1 MAALRA
7 GLTAGAIAAI
17 IAALV
22 SLPLHS
28 PLDSAFNSATVMAA
42 TLLAGLL
49 AGALWRSY
57 DTRPALYGGLLAA
70 AFVAVAVLLGVGN
83 IWLERLASFGI
94 PLAAI
99 ALGVSGV
106 LTPSLAR
113 IDSVRRQWAA
123 LAVAGPVALVIGLGL
138 VTQGDAASG
147 DLALPE
153 RPTPAAAAPPAPP
166 PTATA
171 IATPPTAT
179 AAPPSAAATATPAQP
194 AATAPRPSATAT
206 RAAPS
211 PTAAPPAEPP
221 PTDAGPTAAMAF
233 TVGPD
238 SRATFT
244 VEEALTASPVRFDAV
259 IESDDLSGAVYL
271 DGTPSVITLDLHSLE
286 SDQDYRD
293 GYIRRRM
300 FPNTPQAVFT
310 VESLPDIPDD
320 FYQGETITRSVAGT
334 LRIGATETPLDFAV
348 EARHDG
354 DVLNLLG
361 RTSFT
366 WEQLQLEKP
375 TARSVTYLADE
386 VFVQVLLIAPAN

>member
-1 MAALRA
+1 MAAIRA

-28 PLDSAFNSATVMAA
+28 PLDSAFNSATVLAA
-42 TLLAGLL
+42 TLLTGLL

-57 DTRPALYGGLLAA
+57 DTRPAFYGGLLAA
-70 AFVAVAVLLGVGN
+70 AFVVAAVLLGVGN

-99 ALGVSGV
+99 AFGVSGV
-106 LTPSLAR
+106 VTPSLAR
-113 IDSVRRQWAA
+113 IDSVRRQWLA

-147 DLALPE
+147 ELALPE
-153 RPTPAAAAPPAPP
+153 RPSPAAVAPTAPP

-171 IATPPTAT
+171 IVTPPAAAATPQ
-179 AAPPSAAATATPAQP
+179 SAAATTPP
-194 AATAPRPSATAT
+194 PTDTAPRPSATAT

-211 PTAAPPAEPP
+211 PTAPPTAEST
-221 PTDAGPTAAMAF
+221 PTDAGPSSAAAF

-244 VEEALTASPVRFDAV
+244 VEESLTASPVRFDAV
-259 IESDDLSGAVYL
+259 IESDDLSGEVYL
-271 DGTPSVITLDLHSLE
+271 DGMPSVVTLDLHSLE
-286 SDQDYRD
+286 SDQDFRD

-310 VESLPDIPDD
+310 VAALPDIPDG
-320 FYQGETITRSVAGT
+320 FYQGETITRAVAGT
-334 LRIGATETPLDFAV
+334 LRIGETETPLDFEV

-386 VFVQVLLIAPAN
+386 VFVQVLLIAPAQ

>member
-49 AGALWRSY
+49 AGALWGSY
-57 DTRPALYGGLLAA
+57 DTRPAWYGGLLAA

-99 ALGVSGV
+99 ALGVAGV

-147 DLALPE
+147 ELTLPE
-153 RPTPAAAAPPAPP
+153 RPTPAAAAPTAPP
-166 PTATA
+166 PTTA
-171 IATPPTAT
+171 ATPSPTAT
-179 AAPPSAAATATPAQP
+179 AAPQSATSTSTPP
-194 AATAPRPSATAT
+194 TDTAPRPSATAT

-211 PTAAPPAEPP
+211 PTAAPPAEP
-221 PTDAGPTAAMAF
+221 TAAATAPSAATAF
-233 TVGPD
+233 TVGPN

-271 DGTPSVITLDLHSLE
+271 DGRPSVITLDLHSLE
-286 SDQDYRD
+286 SDQDFRD

-334 LRIGATETPLDFAV
+334 LRIGETETPLDFEV

-354 DVLNLLG
+354 EVLNLLG

>member
-49 AGALWRSY
+49 AGTLWRSY
-57 DTRPALYGGLLAA
+57 DTRPAFYGGLLAA

-113 IDSVRRQWAA
+113 IASVRRQWLA

-147 DLALPE
+147 ELTLPE
-153 RPTPAAAAPPAPP
+153 RPTPAAAAPTAAP

-171 IATPPTAT
+171 TPSPTAT
-179 AAPPSAAATATPAQP
+179 AAPPSAAATSTPP
-194 AATAPRPSATAT
+194 TDTAPRLSATPT
-206 RAAPS
+206 RSAPS
-211 PTAAPPAEPP
+211 PTAAP
-221 PTDAGPTAAMAF
+221 TDEPTAAATAPSAATAF

-259 IESDDLSGAVYL
+259 IESDDLSGEVYL
-271 DGTPSVITLDLHSLE
+271 DGRPSVITLDLHSLE
-286 SDQDYRD
+286 SDQDFRD

-310 VESLPDIPDD
+310 VASLPDIPDD

-334 LRIGATETPLDFAV
+334 LRIGETETPLDFEV

-354 DVLNLLG
+354 EVLNLLG

>member
-1 MAALRA
+1 MVAIRA

-57 DTRPALYGGLLAA
+57 EARPAFYGGLLAA

-147 DLALPE
+147 ELTLPE
-153 RPTPAAAAPPAPP
+153 RSSPAAAAPTAPP
-166 PTATA
+166 PVATAT
-171 IATPPTAT
+171 PSPTAT
-179 AAPPSAAATATPAQP
+179 PPSAAATATPAQS

-211 PTAAPPAEPP
+211 PTPA
-221 PTDAGPTAAMAF
+221 PTDEPTAAETGPSPATAF

-244 VEEALTASPVRFDAV
+244 VEESLTASPVRFDAV
-259 IESDDLSGAVYL
+259 IESDDLSGEVYL

-286 SDQDYRD
+286 SDQDFRD

-310 VESLPDIPDD
+310 VAALPDIPDG

-334 LRIGATETPLDFAV
+334 LRIGETETPLDFEV
-348 EARHDG
+348 DARHDG

>member
-57 DTRPALYGGLLAA
+57 DTRPAFYGGLLAA
-70 AFVAVAVLLGVGN
+70 VFVAVAVLLGVGN

-113 IDSVRRQWAA
+113 IDSIRRQWAA
-123 LAVAGPVALVIGLGL
+123 LAVAGPVALAIGLGL

-147 DLALPE
+147 ELTLPE
-153 RPTPAAAAPPAPP
+153 RPTPAAVAPTAPP
-166 PTATA
+166 PTATD
-171 IATPPTAT
+171 TLPPPT
-179 AAPPSAAATATPAQP
+179 ATATPAQP
-194 AATAPRPSATAT
+194 AATAPRPSTTAT

-211 PTAAPPAEPP
+211 PTAAPPAEP
-221 PTDAGPTAAMAF
+221 TAAATAPSAATAF

-259 IESDDLSGAVYL
+259 IESDDLSGEVYL
-271 DGTPSVITLDLHSLE
+271 DETPSVITLDLHSLE
-286 SDQDYRD
+286 SDQDFRD

-310 VESLPDIPDD
+310 VASLPDIPAD

-334 LRIGATETPLDFAV
+334 LRIGETETPLNFEV

>member
-1 MAALRA
+1 MAAIRA

-57 DTRPALYGGLLAA
+57 DTRPAFYGGLLAA

-83 IWLERLASFGI
+83 LWLERLASFGI

-123 LAVAGPVALVIGLGL
+123 LAVAGPVSLVIGLGL

-153 RPTPAAAAPPAPP
+153 RPTPAAVALP
-166 PTATA
+166 
-171 IATPPTAT
+171 ATPPTAT
-179 AAPPSAAATATPAQP
+179 AAPSPTATAAPPSDAATATSPP
-194 AATAPRPSATAT
+194 PTDTAPRPSATAT

-211 PTAAPPAEPP
+211 PTAAPTAE
-221 PTDAGPTAAMAF
+221 PTAAAEDRPTAATAF

-271 DGTPSVITLDLHSLE
+271 DGRPSVITLDLHSLE
-286 SDQDYRD
+286 SDQDFRD

-310 VESLPDIPDD
+310 VESLPDIPAD

-334 LRIGATETPLDFAV
+334 LRIGETETPLDFEV

>member
-1 MAALRA
+1 MAAIRA

-57 DTRPALYGGLLAA
+57 DTRPAFYGGLLAA
-70 AFVAVAVLLGVGN
+70 AFVVVAVLLGVGN

-106 LTPSLAR
+106 LTPSLTR

-147 DLALPE
+147 ELTLPE
-153 RPTPAAAAPPAPP
+153 RPSPAAAAPTAPP
-166 PTATA
+166 PVATATPSPTATA
-171 IATPPTAT
+171 T
-179 AAPPSAAATATPAQP
+179 PPSAAATTPP
-194 AATAPRPSATAT
+194 TTDTAPRPSTTAT

-211 PTAAPPAEPP
+211 PTAAPIAEP
-221 PTDAGPTAAMAF
+221 TAAADAGPAATAF

-244 VEEALTASPVRFDAV
+244 VEESLAASPVRFDAV
-259 IESDDLSGAVYL
+259 IESDDLSGEVYL
-271 DGTPSVITLDLHSLE
+271 DGTPSVITLELHSLE
-286 SDQDYRD
+286 SDQDFRD

-310 VESLPDIPDD
+310 VAALPDIPDG
-320 FYQGETITRSVAGT
+320 FYQGETITRSVSGT
-334 LRIGATETPLDFAV
+334 LRIGETETPLDFEV

-354 DVLNLLG
+354 AVLNLLG

>member
-1 MAALRA
+1 MAAIRA

-57 DTRPALYGGLLAA
+57 DTRPAFYGGLLAA
-70 AFVAVAVLLGVGN
+70 AFVVAAVLLGVGN

-94 PLAAI
+94 PLADI
-99 ALGVSGV
+99 AFGVSGV

-147 DLALPE
+147 ELALPE
-153 RPTPAAAAPPAPP
+153 RPTPAAVAPPAPP
-166 PTATA
+166 PVATAT
-171 IATPPTAT
+171 PSPTAT
-179 AAPPSAAATATPAQP
+179 AMPQSAAATATPAQS

-211 PTAAPPAEPP
+211 PTAAAPTAE
-221 PTDAGPTAAMAF
+221 PTAAATAPTAATAF

-244 VEEALTASPVRFDAV
+244 VEESLAASPVRFDAV
-259 IESDDLSGAVYL
+259 IESDDLSGGVYL

-286 SDQDYRD
+286 SDQDFRD

-310 VESLPDIPDD
+310 VAALPDIPDD
-320 FYQGETITRSVAGT
+320 FYQGETITRRVSGT
-334 LRIGATETPLDFAV
+334 LRIGETETPLDFEV

-354 DVLNLLG
+354 EVLNLLG

>member
-1 MAALRA
+1 MAAIRA

-57 DTRPALYGGLLAA
+57 DTRPAWYGGLLAA

-113 IDSVRRQWAA
+113 IDSVRRQWLA

-147 DLALPE
+147 ELTLPE
-153 RPTPAAAAPPAPP
+153 RPTPAAAAPTAPP

-171 IATPPTAT
+171 APSPTAT
-179 AAPPSAAATATPAQP
+179 AAPPSAAATTPP
-194 AATAPRPSATAT
+194 PTDTRPSATAT
-206 RAAPS
+206 RAAPT
-211 PTAAPPAEPP
+211 PAPPAEP
-221 PTDAGPTAAMAF
+221 TTAATAPSAATAF

-244 VEEALTASPVRFDAV
+244 VEEALSVSPVRFDAV

-286 SDQDYRD
+286 SDQDFRD

-320 FYQGETITRSVAGT
+320 FYQGETITRRVAGT
-334 LRIGATETPLDFAV
+334 LRIGETETPLDFEV

-354 DVLNLLG
+354 AVLNLLG